1 MTEFNLTIPKD
12 LGDITLKQYQ
22 KYLKVYDSWD
32 KEDEQYIKVKMLQIF
47 CELSPEDVF
56 KIPLASYD
64 NIIAHIIDLLNT
76 ESKLVTKFTMTGK
89 NSEGEDTSVEFG
101 FIPKLDDMSF
111 GEYIDLEKYYSDW
124 DTMHKAMAVLFRPIS
139 HKKKEYYRID
149 NYEGTERYGDVMLD
163 MPLNVAL
170 GSMGFFFAF
179 RSKITNLYDGLFGGG
194 IEEGGSST
202 SAQANFG
209 RRWGWY
215 QSIHTLA
222 KGDVARIDE
231 VTETNIHKCLM
242 MLEYEKDKNN
252 LESLLIKQSMRK

>member
-1 MTEFNLTIPKD
+1 MTEFNLTIPRD
-12 LGDITLKQYQ
+12 LGDITLRQYQ

-170 GSMGFFFAF
+170 GSMGFFL
-179 RSKITNLYDGLFGGG
+179 RLGQKLPIYMMDYLEEVLTKEEVPPQLKQILGEDGAG
-194 IEEGGSST
+194 IS
-202 SAQANFG
+202 
-209 RRWGWY
+209 RY
-215 QSIHTLA
+215 IHSLR
-222 KGDVARIDE
+222 V
-231 VTETNIHKCLM
+231 
-242 MLEYEKDKNN
+242 MLQE
-252 LESLLIKQSMRK
+252 SMRLQRQTYISV